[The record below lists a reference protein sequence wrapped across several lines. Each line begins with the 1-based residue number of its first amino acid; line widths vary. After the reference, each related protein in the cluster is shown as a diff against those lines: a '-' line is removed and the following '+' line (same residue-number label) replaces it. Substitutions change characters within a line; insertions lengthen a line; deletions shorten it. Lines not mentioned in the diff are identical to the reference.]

1 MFKTLETKEIQAEI
15 VEKKSKFIAN
25 IFYVESIEEAEER
38 IKETKKK
45 YFDARHNCFAYR
57 VATKE
62 GIVERFSDDGEPSGT
77 AGGPMLTT
85 LNGQNLANIVVIV
98 TRYFGGI
105 LLGVGGLIRAY
116 TLALQE
122 ALNKVPLKNMDL
134 GVSAKIEISYAD
146 LEKLKY
152 YCKQKD
158 IRIIE
163 IQYLENVEVINEML
177 EEKYDELELK
187 RNELNFVIKEIN
199 LIGKKYICI

>member
-57 VATKE
+57 VVTKE

-163 IQYLENVEVINEML
+163 IQYLENVEVITEML

>member
-1 MFKTLETKEIQAEI
+1 M
-15 VEKKSKFIAN
+15 
-25 IFYVESIEEAEER
+25 
-38 IKETKKK
+38 
-45 YFDARHNCFAYR
+45 
-57 VATKE
+57 
-62 GIVERFSDDGEPSGT
+62 
-77 AGGPMLTT
+77 
-85 LNGQNLANIVVIV
+85 
-98 TRYFGGI
+98 
-105 LLGVGGLIRAY
+105 GVGGLIRAY

-163 IQYLENVEVINEML
+163 IQYLENVEVITEML
-177 EEKYDELELK
+177 EEKYNELELK

>member
-98 TRYFGGI
+98 TRYFGGM

-163 IQYLENVEVINEML
+163 IQYLENVEVIIEML

>member
-15 VEKKSKFIAN
+15 VKKKSKFIAN

-57 VATKE
+57 VVTKE

-158 IRIIE
+158 IRIME
-163 IQYLENVEVINEML
+163 IQYLENVEVITEML

>member
-98 TRYFGGI
+98 TRYFGGF

-122 ALNKVPLKNMDL
+122 ALNKVSLKNMEL

-163 IQYLENVEVINEML
+163 IQYLENVEVITEML

>member
-57 VATKE
+57 VVTKE

-163 IQYLENVEVINEML
+163 IQYLENVEVITEML

-199 LIGKKYICI
+199 LIGKKCICI

>member
-1 MFKTLETKEIQAEI
+1 M
-15 VEKKSKFIAN
+15 
-25 IFYVESIEEAEER
+25 
-38 IKETKKK
+38 
-45 YFDARHNCFAYR
+45 
-57 VATKE
+57 
-62 GIVERFSDDGEPSGT
+62 ERFSDDGEPSGT

-163 IQYLENVEVINEML
+163 IQYLENVEVITEML

>member
-1 MFKTLETKEIQAEI
+1 MFKTFETKEIQAEI

-163 IQYLENVEVINEML
+163 IQYLENVEVIIEML

>member
-1 MFKTLETKEIQAEI
+1 MFKTLETKEIQAEV

-122 ALNKVPLKNMDL
+122 ALNKVPLKNMEL

-163 IQYLENVEVINEML
+163 IQYLENVEVITEML
-177 EEKYDELELK
+177 KEKYDELELK

>member
-25 IFYVESIEEAEER
+25 IFYVENIEEAEER

-122 ALNKVPLKNMDL
+122 ALNKVTLKNMDL

-158 IRIIE
+158 IKIIE
-163 IQYLENVEVINEML
+163 IQYLENVEVITEML

>member
-122 ALNKVPLKNMDL
+122 ALNKVTLKNMDL

-163 IQYLENVEVINEML
+163 IQYLENVEVITEML

>member
-85 LNGQNLANIVVIV
+85 LNGPNLANIVVIV

-163 IQYLENVEVINEML
+163 IQYLENVEVITEML

>member
-1 MFKTLETKEIQAEI
+1 MFKTLETKEIQAEV

-62 GIVERFSDDGEPSGT
+62 GIVERYSDDGEPSGT

-163 IQYLENVEVINEML
+163 IQYLENVEVITEML

>member
-1 MFKTLETKEIQAEI
+1 MFKTLETKEIQAEV

-163 IQYLENVEVINEML
+163 IQYLENVEVITEML

>member
-163 IQYLENVEVINEML
+163 IQYLENVEVIIEML

>member
-163 IQYLENVEVINEML
+163 IQYLENVEVITEML
-177 EEKYDELELK
+177 EEKYNELELK

>member
-163 IQYLENVEVINEML
+163 IQYLENVEVITEML

>member
-122 ALNKVPLKNMDL
+122 ALNKVSLKNMEL

-163 IQYLENVEVINEML
+163 IQYLENVEVITEML
-177 EEKYDELELK
+177 KEKYDELELK

>member
-122 ALNKVPLKNMDL
+122 ALNKVPLKNMEL

-152 YCKQKD
+152 YCKQKN

-163 IQYLENVEVINEML
+163 IQYLENVEVITEML
-177 EEKYDELELK
+177 KEKYDELELK

>member
-25 IFYVESIEEAEER
+25 IFYVENIEEAEER

-163 IQYLENVEVINEML
+163 IQYLENVEVITEML

>member
-98 TRYFGGI
+98 TRYFGGF

-122 ALNKVPLKNMDL
+122 ALNKVSLKNMEL

-163 IQYLENVEVINEML
+163 IQYLENVEVITEML
-177 EEKYDELELK
+177 KEKYDELELK

>member
-98 TRYFGGI
+98 TRYCGGI

-163 IQYLENVEVINEML
+163 IQYLENVEVIIEML

>member
-122 ALNKVPLKNMDL
+122 ALNKVPLKNMEL

-163 IQYLENVEVINEML
+163 IQYLENVEVITEML
-177 EEKYDELELK
+177 KEKYDELELK

>member
-57 VATKE
+57 VVTKE

-158 IRIIE
+158 IRIID
-163 IQYLENVEVINEML
+163 IQYLENVEVITEML